1 MTILFPAFIKAMFS
15 IEAFSFVLTITIAWL
30 IFFLIR
36 NKRLTSD
43 IVFPFV
49 LFCVYLILYTSHYRG
64 YFFIKEERVSS
75 FETYRYINNFFY
87 LIPLMFISMKCKFFK
102 QIRLIACIALI
113 FSLYTTYSLRL
124 KCQNLNIKNGLR
136 KCRWLVIICKQIH
149 QKVYS
154 FVRIFF
160 CTKICAMMTLVYV
173 TLGFVTS

>member
-1 MTILFPAFIKAMFS
+1 
-15 IEAFSFVLTITIAWL
+15 
-30 IFFLIR
+30 
-36 NKRLTSD
+36 
-43 IVFPFV
+43 
-49 LFCVYLILYTSHYRG
+49 
-64 YFFIKEERVSS
+64 
-75 FETYRYINNFFY
+75 
-87 LIPLMFISMKCKFFK
+87 MKCKFFK

-124 KCQNLNIKNGLR
+124 KMSELDIKNGLR

-173 TLGFVTS
+173 TLGFVTSWTQVAKRITIIVVGFGLFERKIFIKYGFARVLSRNGFGWW